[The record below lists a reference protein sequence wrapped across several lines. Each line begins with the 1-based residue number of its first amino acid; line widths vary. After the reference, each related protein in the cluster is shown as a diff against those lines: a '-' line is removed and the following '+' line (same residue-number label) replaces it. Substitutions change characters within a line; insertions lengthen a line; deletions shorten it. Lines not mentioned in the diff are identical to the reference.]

1 MSVPLVLMNSF
12 YTDNDAKKVID
23 KYKAFGVDIHTFN
36 QSVFPFISEE
46 TLEPIA
52 NSFYTESNFE
62 K

>member
-12 YTDNDAKKVID
+12 HTDNDAKKVID
-23 KYKAFGVDIHTFN
+23 KYKQFRVDIHTFN

-46 TLEPIA
+46 TLEPISK
-52 NSFYTESNFE
+52 SFNTEVNLE